1 MAEFD
6 GIVEKVIENLLY
18 FIHIGSDIQ
27 LISRKNQFDGDGFL
41 FTGTFKGGSG
51 IPDHA
56 VDVKGGFLNK
66 KHKVVLTVVPTREY
80 YRVTEGIKTID
91 KDAFF
96 VVTDSYE
103 VVGGK

>member
-1 MAEFD
+1 MD
-6 GIVEKVIENLLY
+6 
-18 FIHIGSDIQ
+18 
-27 LISRKNQFDGDGFL
+27 
-41 FTGTFKGGSG
+41 
-51 IPDHA
+51 
-56 VDVKGGFLNK
+56 
-66 KHKVVLTVVPTREY
+66 KVVLTVVPTREY